1 MSIYT
6 KTGDEGTTSL
16 FGGNRVIKSDPQIEA
31 CGSIDEV
38 TSFVG
43 MVTSKLR
50 RDEDKDFFI
59 QIQKDLYT
67 IMGYLAGAE
76 QDLKPLQTRV
86 TLFEKR
92 IDIIESSLPK
102 LNRFIIPGG
111 SEMSSLCHVVRTV
124 IRRGERRVAEYL
136 FDNKLNEKK
145 DSKIMIQY
153 LNRLS
158 DLFFTVARFYNE
170 EKELIT

>member
-43 MVTSKLR
+43 MVNSKLH

-76 QDLKPLQTRV
+76 QDLKPLQKQV
-86 TLFEKR
+86 ILFEKR

-111 SEMSSLCHVVRTV
+111 SEMSSLCHVVRSV

-145 DSKIMIQY
+145 DSKI
-153 LNRLS
+153 
-158 DLFFTVARFYNE
+158 
-170 EKELIT
+170 